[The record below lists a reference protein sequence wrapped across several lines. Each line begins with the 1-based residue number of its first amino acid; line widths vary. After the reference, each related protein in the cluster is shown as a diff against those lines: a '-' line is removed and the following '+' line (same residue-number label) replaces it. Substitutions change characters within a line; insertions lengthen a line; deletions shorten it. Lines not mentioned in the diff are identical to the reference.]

1 MDPSVFAIALEADDA
16 REHDMS
22 TSTIRIL
29 PEYLANQ
36 IAAGEVVQR
45 PESVVKE
52 LVENAIDAGATSVT
66 VVVRDAGKQ
75 LIHVIDNGRGMSHE
89 DLQLALVRHATSKIA
104 SEDDLHAIRTLGFR
118 GEAMASIAAV
128 ADVEIR
134 TRRSDDD
141 MGWTLLQRPGHAP
154 EIKPASH
161 DGGTQVLVRNLFYNV
176 PARRKFLK
184 ADLTEFRHISETMQK
199 LALSR
204 PDVRI
209 VFYDNQTLV
218 FDVKP
223 ADQRRRIADIVALDP
238 HRAFVEFDAE
248 DRGLRVQG
256 YAGLPNVARQSRSGQ
271 YVFLNA
277 RPIVSRSIA
286 HAITSAYEHLL
297 DSGQHPV
304 FVAYV
309 TIDPQRVDVNV
320 HPQKH
325 EVKFDDERQL
335 YLLVQQAVSRALS
348 QAQVIPS
355 FIGDV
360 ALAHRPLQSLP
371 SSPVGT
377 SMVVNRLTGEI
388 LTQAQGRSSTP
399 DQRSGAA
406 VVSSGMHEAFDQ
418 LFARRREH
426 ETSGILHA
434 GGQYVVT
441 TNNEGLVIVDQRAAH
456 ERIVYERVLA
466 RTGEPVA
473 QSLLFAVLVRLSP
486 SRVVLMREFH
496 DELTELGF
504 RCDVESDGR
513 VHVHAVPSDVKPG
526 SEESAL
532 DELLQALEEIESV
545 PRTQRRES
553 VASAFASRYALRRG
567 EALTSE
573 EAAALVRDLFSC
585 SVPHRSPR
593 GDATYILIPFD
604 ELAQRFR

>member
-1 MDPSVFAIALEADDA
+1 
-16 REHDMS
+16 MS
-22 TSTIRIL
+22 QQTIRIL
-29 PEYLANQ
+29 PDHLANQ

-66 VVVRDAGKQ
+66 VIVRDAGKQ
-75 LIHVIDNGRGMSHE
+75 LIHVIDNGKGMSQE
-89 DLQLALVRHATSKIA
+89 DLQLALVRHATSKIS
-104 SEDDLHAIRTLGFR
+104 SEYDLHAIRTLGFR

-134 TRRSDDD
+134 TKRADDD
-141 MGWTLLQRPGHAP
+141 MGWTLQQRPGHAA
-154 EIKPASH
+154 ELKPAAH

-223 ADQRRRIADIVALDP
+223 ADQRRRVADILSLDP

-248 DRGLRVQG
+248 EHGIRVQG
-256 YAGLPNVARQSRSGQ
+256 YAGLPHVARQSRSGQ
-271 YVFLNA
+271 YVFLNT

-286 HAITSAYEHLL
+286 HAIASAYEHLL

-304 FVAYV
+304 FVVYI

-335 YLLVQQAVSRALS
+335 YLLVQHAVSRALT

-355 FIGDV
+355 FLGDV

-371 SSPVGT
+371 STPIGT
-377 SMVVNRLTGEI
+377 SMVVNRLTGEV
-388 LTQAQGRSSTP
+388 LPQGAPRTSIGDTRAASRPTP
-399 DQRSGAA
+399 H
-406 VVSSGMHEAFDQ
+406 GMHEAFDQ
-418 LFARRREH
+418 LFARRQEH
-426 ETSGILHA
+426 ETTGVLQA

-441 TNNEGLVIVDQRAAH
+441 TNSEGLMVVDQRAAH
-456 ERIVYERVLA
+456 ERVVYERVLA
-466 RTGEPVA
+466 RTGEAVA
-473 QSLLFAVLVRLSP
+473 QSLLFAVVVRLSP
-486 SRVVLMREFH
+486 SRVVLMREYQ
-496 DELTELGF
+496 DELQDLGF
-504 RCDVESDGR
+504 RCDVEHDGR

-526 SEESAL
+526 AEESAL
-532 DELLQALEEIESV
+532 EDLLQALEDIEAA
-545 PRTQRRES
+545 PTTQRRERL
-553 VASAFASRYALRRG
+553 AIAFASRHAVRRG
-567 EALTSE
+567 EQLTQD
-573 EAAALVRDLFSC
+573 EAASLIRDLFAC
-585 SVPHRSPR
+585 SVPHHSPK
-593 GDATYILIPFD
+593 GEPTYIVIPFD